1 MTVENF
7 FLSNYEEWK
16 ALTFLLETKNAFFEN
31 NIVNVYKIVYH
42 DLIQNS
48 FLKTLFETLNI
59 FTRNF
64 LHLRN

>member
-1 MTVENF
+1 MIRKLFDKHFEDRLKKIITMENF

-42 DLIQNS
+42 DL
-48 FLKTLFETLNI
+48 L
-59 FTRNF
+59 
-64 LHLRN
+64 

>member
-1 MTVENF
+1 MKGTDLFVRN
-7 FLSNYEEWK
+7 K
-16 ALTFLLETKNAFFEN
+16 KNAFFEN

-42 DLIQNS
+42 DLLQNL

-64 LHLRN
+64 LHLRNQMMHLETKE